1 MKIRGLILGSLLVI
15 GSASF
20 AHAMESAEHSDTA
33 APMSMQDSL
42 MHPKPIVADS
52 SSSDQSVYAD
62 AMNKMHE
69 SMMSVP
75 VTGDV
80 DEDFINGMIPHHQGA
95 IDMAKVAL
103 EKSNDPFV
111 RKLAGDIVEAQEKEI
126 AAMNAWKQ
134 EHAEHSEEE

>member
-1 MKIRGLILGSLLVI
+1 MKIRGLILASLLVM

-20 AHAMESAEHSDTA
+20 AHAMESTEHNDAA
-33 APMSMQDSL
+33 APMSMQ
-42 MHPKPIVADS
+42 PEAADS
-52 SSSDQSVYAD
+52 SSSEQSVYAD

-126 AAMNAWKQ
+126 AAMTAWKQ